1 MAMYVEKYS
10 EERCCQKIFYNF
22 LKSILQHL
30 FFRLIVKN
38 LVQKGATVRAL
49 VRSVY
54 RARNLK
60 QLQGAEVCFKILY
73 YYLSASYRYFN
84 FMLFDTVCT
93 ANYDILSWNE

>member
-1 MAMYVEKYS
+1 MKNDA
-10 EERCCQKIFYNF
+10 CPKIFY
-22 LKSILQHL
+22 KILQFIFEHL

-73 YYLSASYRYFN
+73 YYLSPSYRYFN
-84 FMLFDTVCT
+84 FIAL
-93 ANYDILSWNE
+93 

>member
-1 MAMYVEKYS
+1 MKNDA
-10 EERCCQKIFYNF
+10 CQKIFYDF
-22 LKSILQHL
+22 LQFILEHL

-73 YYLSASYRYFN
+73 YYLSGSCRSVN
-84 FMLFDTVCT
+84 FISL
-93 ANYDILSWNE
+93 